1 VDILIGTSSNAGIQQ
16 VRIHYLE
23 VRCKLINRYIPP
35 DYDPR
40 ETSTLNKAAGK
51 KHALGNRAKDI
62 DKGILIVR

>member
-1 VDILIGTSSNAGIQQ
+1 MQGFSRYAYN
-16 VRIHYLE
+16 YLE
-23 VRCKLINRYIPP
+23 VRCKLTHRYIPP